1 MYTVYPSRSDPP
13 FRGRA
18 ICVYICPP
26 QKKIMTV
33 TKIRPDIEDAIEDAT
48 KHSKEHILIVVEDSG
63 VSFKSSLNDKNSVF
77 YIELCKQ
84 LILEDWLC
92 GNSTK

>member
-1 MYTVYPSRSDPP
+1 
-13 FRGRA
+13 
-18 ICVYICPP
+18 
-26 QKKIMTV
+26 MTV
-33 TKIRPDIEDAIEDAT
+33 TKIRPDIQDAIEDAT
-48 KHSKEHILIVVEDSG
+48 INSKEHILIVVEDSG

>member
-1 MYTVYPSRSDPP
+1 
-13 FRGRA
+13 
-18 ICVYICPP
+18 
-26 QKKIMTV
+26 MTV
-33 TKIRPDIEDAIEDAT
+33 TKIRPDIQDAIEDAT
-48 KHSKEHILIVVEDSG
+48 RDSKEHILIVVEDSG

>member
-1 MYTVYPSRSDPP
+1 
-13 FRGRA
+13 
-18 ICVYICPP
+18 
-26 QKKIMTV
+26 MTV
-33 TKIRPDIEDAIEDAT
+33 TKIRPDIQDAIEDAT
-48 KHSKEHILIVVEDSG
+48 INSKEHILILVEDSG

>member
-1 MYTVYPSRSDPP
+1 
-13 FRGRA
+13 
-18 ICVYICPP
+18 
-26 QKKIMTV
+26 MTV
-33 TKIRPDIEDAIEDAT
+33 TKIRPDIEDAIEDVT
-48 KHSKEHILIVVEDSG
+48 RHSKEHILIVVEDSG